1 MGGGAEGGV
10 GRCVAERCAE
20 GEPEGFGEV
29 AAWGGSVEGGGV
41 DSVGGGCE
49 RWGVSALAFGGC
61 CGGRCRW

>member
-1 MGGGAEGGV
+1 M
-10 GRCVAERCAE
+10 AERCAE

-49 RWGVSALAFGGC
+49 RWGVFALAFGGC